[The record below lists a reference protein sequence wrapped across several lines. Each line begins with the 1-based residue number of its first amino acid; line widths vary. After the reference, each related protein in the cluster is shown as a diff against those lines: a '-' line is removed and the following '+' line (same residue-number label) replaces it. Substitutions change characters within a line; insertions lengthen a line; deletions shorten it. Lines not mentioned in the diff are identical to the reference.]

1 MRNYLESL
9 DRLDYSDLCVGSSKG
24 VEKVIF
30 NLYIQFTADTNTCY
44 GEPYA
49 SSDIVRTVSGSIYC
63 DISNILHVGKI
74 EITEDE
80 VCYEVLPD
88 MYLKYSERY
97 DNDKFVEQTRKDIQS
112 EINNTIEF
120 LQDLTKNIR
129 ENTFESKYNTVDL
142 SFSDKNNNKTDEP
155 AVKSPTISIDVPPGE
170 IRNTL
175 DIILPRITERL
186 TFVRDVK
193 ANIVTSE
200 LVVLKITIP
209 NSKNMNVYISF
220 RNDIIPVGLI
230 NIPKQLIIDSISINY
245 NDNTEQYSYMKDTLL
260 EIINKELNQPEPKVK
275 FAD

>member
-44 GEPYA
+44 RESYA

-97 DNDKFVEQTRKDIQS
+97 DNDKFVEQTRKDI
-112 EINNTIEF
+112 
-120 LQDLTKNIR
+120 
-129 ENTFESKYNTVDL
+129 
-142 SFSDKNNNKTDEP
+142 
-155 AVKSPTISIDVPPGE
+155 
-170 IRNTL
+170 
-175 DIILPRITERL
+175 
-186 TFVRDVK
+186 
-193 ANIVTSE
+193 
-200 LVVLKITIP
+200 
-209 NSKNMNVYISF
+209 
-220 RNDIIPVGLI
+220 
-230 NIPKQLIIDSISINY
+230 
-245 NDNTEQYSYMKDTLL
+245 
-260 EIINKELNQPEPKVK
+260 
-275 FAD
+275 